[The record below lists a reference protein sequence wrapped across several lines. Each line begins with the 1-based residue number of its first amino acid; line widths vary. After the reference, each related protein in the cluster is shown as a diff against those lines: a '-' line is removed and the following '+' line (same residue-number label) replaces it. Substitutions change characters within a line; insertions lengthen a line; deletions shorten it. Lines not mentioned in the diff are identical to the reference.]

1 MGRQWACAQSTRY
14 RRRRHDSQA
23 FSLGNET
30 PQVVG
35 SLNIVEDDE
44 AVRRFRGLQCVKAAP
59 REGFRRAVVRFP
71 HAHAL
76 PELGK
81 ALENAPVRLGVDP
94 RDERPSLLH
103 AAGRDGG
110 GEL

>member
-1 MGRQWACAQSTRY
+1 MGLRPINPL
-14 RRRRHDSQA
+14 RRRRHDPQA
-23 FSLGNET
+23 LPVGNKI

-35 SLNIVEDDE
+35 ALDVVEDDE

-59 REGFRRAVVRFP
+59 RECFRRAVVRFP

-81 ALENAPVRLGVDP
+81 ALKHTLTGLRVNP
-94 RDERPSLLH
+94 RDQRPPLLH
-103 AAGRDGG
+103 TAGRDGG